1 MQRRLRRLRPKLRQ
15 TPCNTSPELI
25 VRAFT
30 ALRSVVAFCMWRYG
44 SRCSGLAAAGALG
57 LFAATPVFASPGNG
71 DVAEFIVNFVRYTA
85 WSPDSARKMI
95 AVCYAHGGALP
106 TSAMAIEQPVTV
118 KGYPL
123 TWRPISL
130 PNQLAGCDVL
140 WLNADVRP
148 APREWLSAISDKPV
162 LTISNYADFTADGGI
177 VGAYRLGNDWRFEVN
192 LEALQRARINIAAA
206 ALRLSQ
212 KPKPVVAGETR

>member
-15 TPCNTSPELI
+15 TPCNTLLELT
-25 VRAFT
+25 VRAHL
-30 ALRSVVAFCMWRYG
+30 ALRSVAVFCSWRYWLSG
-44 SRCSGLAAAGALG
+44 SRLAAVGALG
-57 LFAATPVFASPGNG
+57 LLASTTALASPGNG

-85 WSPDSARKMI
+85 WPPDSARKMI
-95 AVCYAHGGALP
+95 TVCYAHGGAL
-106 TSAMAIEQPVTV
+106 TASAMTIEQPVTF

-123 TWRPISL
+123 TWRPVSL
-130 PNQLAGCDVL
+130 PTQLAACDVL

-177 VGAYRLGNDWRFEVN
+177 VGAYRVGNDWRFEVN